1 VVVGD
6 EICPKPFEQK
16 FIIIYFYKILI
27 VMFQKYRLYLSGNIL
42 TRSLPFVPISKS
54 KSSNRSNPE
63 INVTLEH
70 SLLIKDLPTYT
81 LEQCGT
87 IWNNTLLATPQQL
100 YIHLDS

>member
-42 TRSLPFVPISKS
+42 TRFLPFVPISPFKF
-54 KSSNRSNPE
+54 SNRSNSG

-70 SLLIKDLPTYT
+70 SLLIKGLPTYT

-87 IWNNTLLATPQQL
+87 IWNNTLLATPQHL
-100 YIHLDS
+100 YIHPDS

>member
-42 TRSLPFVPISKS
+42 TRFLPFVPISPFKL
-54 KSSNRSNPE
+54 SNRSNSGT
-63 INVTLEH
+63 NVTLEH

-87 IWNNTLLATPQQL
+87 IWNSTLLATPQQL
-100 YIHLDS
+100 YIHPDS

>member
-1 VVVGD
+1 VVVGY

-16 FIIIYFYKILI
+16 CIIIYFYKIII
-27 VMFQKYRLYLSGNIL
+27 VMFQKYRLYISGNIL
-42 TRSLPFVPISKS
+42 TRFLPFVPISPFKL
-54 KSSNRSNPE
+54 SNLSNSE

-100 YIHLDS
+100 YIHPDS